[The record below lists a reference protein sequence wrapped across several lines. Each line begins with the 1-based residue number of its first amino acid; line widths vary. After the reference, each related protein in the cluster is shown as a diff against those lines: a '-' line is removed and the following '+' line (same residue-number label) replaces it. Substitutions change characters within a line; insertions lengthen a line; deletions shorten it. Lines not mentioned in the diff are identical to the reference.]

1 MTARKLTLE
10 QKDLIEGV
18 FFNTVTFFN
27 CIQDI
32 NNDWFIFLSDDD
44 LLNLGN
50 YQWLKDITLIEFTP
64 KPQTN
69 PFE

>member
-69 PFE
+69 PL